1 MDIKSASFVT
11 SAVSLAGCPDDDKFE
26 IVLIG
31 RSNVGKSSFIN
42 SVIRR
47 KALARTSSTPGK
59 TQCANYYLVNDMFYF
74 VDMPG
79 YGYAKVSKGI
89 KESFN
94 KIIKNYLSKRKTDFV
109 VFHLIDY
116 RHPPT
121 ENDIQIREYMR
132 ENDIY
137 PVTVLTKEDKLKQSE
152 KKKNKD
158 IIIGTLEI
166 GEDDKL
172 FEFSTLNPQSAAEVR
187 EFIGELICSI

>member
-172 FEFSTLNPQSAAEVR
+172 FEFSTLKPQSAAEVR